1 MKQTVDPLTES
12 GQAAHAAMAA
22 LWDIQAGFL
31 RKAAYLQYSLA
42 SVGLESGARQWQL
55 LNALAARDRLVAGQ
69 KEIAEFAEPRLSA
82 IALEA
87 AEGMREFSEAC
98 VAWMFGTFTHTPTP
112 AAAPARRKPRP
123 RRTSRKKSG

>member
-1 MKQTVDPLTES
+1 MKQAIDPITES
-12 GQAAHAAMAA
+12 GQAARAAMEA

-55 LNALAARDRLVAGQ
+55 LNALAERDRLVAGQ
-69 KEIAEFAEPRLSA
+69 KEIAGFVEPRLSA

-87 AEGMREFSEAC
+87 AEGIREFGEAC
-98 VAWMFGTFTHTPTP
+98 VAWMFGAYAPRP
-112 AAAPARRKPRP
+112 AAAPARRKSRP
-123 RRTSRKKSG
+123 RRSSRKKSG